1 MKTVK
6 GREVEEARRCK
17 KLPTIFVSLYCG
29 LRYRFVAAVYAV
41 AVVIVVVARVVV
53 IVATMASERTC
64 TLHIAQMAWKL
75 NCIK

>member
-1 MKTVK
+1 MKIVNA
-6 GREVEEARRCK
+6 GEGEEMK

-29 LRYRFVAAVYAV
+29 LRYRLAAAVYAV
-41 AVVIVVVARVVV
+41 DVVVVARVVV

>member
-1 MKTVK
+1 MKIVND
-6 GREVEEARRCK
+6 GEGEEMK
-17 KLPTIFVSLYCG
+17 KLPTIFESLYCG
-29 LRYRFVAAVYAV
+29 LRYRLAAAVYAV
-41 AVVIVVVARVVV
+41 DAVAARVVVARVVV